1 MKKILTTSVAL
12 VTVFSAL
19 ASTAFAA
26 SRHRAPVAND
36 TVQSYARNANEELLA
51 RPSDVVTGEGRII
64 GADPVSASARKSFA
78 TGACPASDF
87 ADVCFVFGKARQ

>member
-1 MKKILTTSVAL
+1 MKKMLTTSVAL

-19 ASTAFAA
+19 ASAAFAA
-26 SRHRAPVAND
+26 PSRHRAPVAND

-64 GADPVSASARKSFA
+64 GADPDLSIRTEILRDRSQAGF
-78 TGACPASDF
+78 
-87 ADVCFVFGKARQ
+87 